1 MDTIVIGYDDS
12 PAAEHALERAAIF
25 ARSLGSKLIVT
36 SVAPLLTPGPHGV
49 GGPDP
54 ADPPELHRALLDRAR
69 KHLETEGIE
78 AEYVNGF
85 GDPAK
90 KIVELATDRGA
101 DLIMVGTREAGFVQ
115 RMLGES
121 VSSAVTH
128 KAHCDVYIAH

>member
-1 MDTIVIGYDDS
+1 MDTIVIGYDES
-12 PAAEHALERAAIF
+12 PAAERALERAATF
-25 ARSLGSKLIVT
+25 AKSLGSKLIVT
-36 SVAPLLTPGPHGV
+36 SVAPLLAPGPHSV

-54 ADPPELHRALLDRAR
+54 ADPPELHRAMLESAR
-69 KHLETEGIE
+69 KRLQTEGIE

-101 DLIMVGTREAGFVQ
+101 ELIMVGTREPGFVQ

-121 VSSAVTH
+121 VSSAVARKT
-128 KAHCDVYIAH
+128 HCDVYIAH